1 MVMMIMIIIIIM
13 MVMMFMMME
22 IKMMMMIVSMIV
34 KCVDVSAYTL
44 GDFDDDDDCKY
55 FSLCRFGI
63 IF

>member
-1 MVMMIMIIIIIM
+1 

-34 KCVDVSAYTL
+34 KCVDVCAYTL

>member
-1 MVMMIMIIIIIM
+1 MMMIIIIIM
-13 MVMMFMMME
+13 VMME

-34 KCVDVSAYTL
+34 KCVDVCAYTL